1 MKGLSQKNTGT
12 KSSAC
17 MVLQKTHI
25 RVSHF
30 ISLLGCQKVEP
41 EIDISNVTSNE
52 IDDKCTFKI
61 LCVNFFRI
69 TYAAVLRVKHL
80 TITSTNNYIGYCINY
95 LQVGFFYLIH

>member
-1 MKGLSQKNTGT
+1 MYGVAKDAHSSFPFHISTG
-12 KSSAC
+12 SS
-17 MVLQKTHI
+17 
-25 RVSHF
+25 
-30 ISLLGCQKVEP
+30 KVEP

-69 TYAAVLRVKHL
+69 TYAAVLRVKYL